1 MPHKLKI
8 QPRKYNTFYLKKL
21 HGLLQAVNDK
31 QALVSFRH
39 SILSRQKAINHQN
52 ESDKEGHRSVQ
63 IWPGRSEGDYH
74 NVVWHSGGGGTHCG
88 RGALSSMQPPTA
100 CSSTQGPGR
109 GWQASRSGSRL
120 GRSPKDFRINT

>member
-39 SILSRQKAINHQN
+39 NILSRQKAINHQN
-52 ESDKEGHRSVQ
+52 ESDRVNG
-63 IWPGRSEGDYH
+63 ILH
-74 NVVWHSGGGGTHCG
+74 NSKLANTHPNY
-88 RGALSSMQPPTA
+88 RRLKNRAEELKNLGAKA
-100 CSSTQGPGR
+100 FDR
-109 GWQASRSGSRL
+109 
-120 GRSPKDFRINT
+120 RIED